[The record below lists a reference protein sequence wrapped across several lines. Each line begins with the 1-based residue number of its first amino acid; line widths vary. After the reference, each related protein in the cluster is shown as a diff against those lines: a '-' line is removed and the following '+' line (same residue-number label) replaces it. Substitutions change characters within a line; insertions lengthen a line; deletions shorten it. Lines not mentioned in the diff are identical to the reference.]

1 LDNRNRY
8 SISIMKRKNGK
19 IDSRFYTIVLIP
31 ERMQKLLNLFC
42 KYQYLVS
49 IDPPFDIR
57 FFKISNEALI
67 ANLRRNCELIIEFK
81 KYPRNAR

>member
-1 LDNRNRY
+1 
-8 SISIMKRKNGK
+8 
-19 IDSRFYTIVLIP
+19 
-31 ERMQKLLNLFC
+31 MQKVLNLFC
-42 KYQYLVS
+42 KNPYLVS